1 MLGSNLV
8 FVLFYSGEFFL
19 TDFSELLIDLFSAV
33 KTGKTNEIQK
43 LLNTLK
49 GEATLIDWL
58 KDYRD
63 SYGSGVLSWAVKNS
77 DQEAIRLLLEAGAE
91 PDETNARGETP
102 LLSALDQSNE
112 DLIQIF
118 LEAGADTEKKDFA
131 GNTPLTKAVSTGNV
145 SIVEMVLENEYSTP
159 DLEERNGEGYTPIL
173 LAVDLGHLEIV
184 EYLLDQGADFLKKN
198 SEGRTILHLTALHND
213 FEILDLFLE
222 QEETKTILE
231 DKDADGNT
239 ALLLASSHDSVECLE
254 KLIQVGADILQLN
267 ASGKTGL
274 EEAERQKYH
283 HVTKIL
289 KKVLTEKL
297 FFAAKHGEDELCR
310 NILQIGISPNP
321 IDQEGN
327 TPLHVAVIHD
337 RISTT
342 ELLFQWNASPFLKNL
357 NGKSPLDIAK
367 EEKKIEFVRILE
379 PEPEKD

>member
-1 MLGSNLV
+1 M
-8 FVLFYSGEFFL
+8 
-19 TDFSELLIDLFSAV
+19 
-33 KTGKTNEIQK
+33 
-43 LLNTLK
+43 
-49 GEATLIDWL
+49 

-77 DQEAIRLLLEAGAE
+77 DQEAIRLLIEAGAE

-102 LLSALDQSNE
+102 LLSALDQGNE

-222 QEETKTILE
+222 KEETKTILE